1 MAFSR
6 FPLARAIL
14 GRYLPQVAPVGGRSN
29 YLQFT
34 PRLVGSHVSFFSSQ
48 TATERT
54 SAIDSD
60 SCSKYHFAPLSTRS
74 VVHLSGPETC
84 DFMQGKKIEF
94 LLLKLINLQF
104 SGLVTNDIRHLHD
117 NGSTPVSHNCIYS
130 FMLNTSGRI
139 LFDLLIYSFPNRN
152 DELFIEV
159 DNKMA
164 SHFVALLKRYK
175 IRRKVKIELNEVAKV
190 FTVYPDAPKD
200 AQKFQPQRSSGED
213 HLLAQDPRNYHF
225 GYRLLTLD
233 SNPVDISSI
242 LSTENAFF
250 KDVSFNESDT
260 DKYRIFRYQNGIA
273 EGSNDFP
280 PETVFPFEANAELL
294 NGVSF
299 QKGIII
305 TVFMVFY
312 IYCFHS

>member
-1 MAFSR
+1 
-6 FPLARAIL
+6 
-14 GRYLPQVAPVGGRSN
+14 
-29 YLQFT
+29 
-34 PRLVGSHVSFFSSQ
+34 
-48 TATERT
+48 
-54 SAIDSD
+54 
-60 SCSKYHFAPLSTRS
+60 
-74 VVHLSGPETC
+74 
-84 DFMQGKKIEF
+84 
-94 LLLKLINLQF
+94 
-104 SGLVTNDIRHLHD
+104 
-117 NGSTPVSHNCIYS
+117 
-130 FMLNTSGRI
+130 MLNTAGRI
-139 LFDLLIYSFPNRN
+139 LFDLLIYSFPHRN

-175 IRRKVKIELNEVAKV
+175 IRRKVKIELNETAKV

-200 AQKFQPQRSSGED
+200 AQKLQLQVSSGKD
-213 HLLAQDPRNYHF
+213 HILAQDPRNYHF
-225 GYRLLTLD
+225 GYRLLTIE
-233 SNPVDISSI
+233 SNQVDIPLM

-299 QKGIII
+299 QKGMR
-305 TVFMVFY
+305 TVVLMIFY
-312 IYCFHS
+312 VLLFLFL